1 MTHDRKIPSAQSLAI
16 KEICVYFMNKT
27 FFKATQA
34 KYAHTHTHPK
44 KSSYQLFGNFFYKD
58 DKILLSRNFAKNAL
72 ERIPA
77 HSVEKREIHCHA
89 NCFRQINL
97 K

>member
-1 MTHDRKIPSAQSLAI
+1 MTEKFPQLKVWQSRKSVYTLWTKLSLKQRKQS
-16 KEICVYFMNKT
+16 M
-27 FFKATQA
+27 
-34 KYAHTHTHPK
+34 HTHTHPK